1 MTEKIR
7 VPLSKPWIDDL
18 LRERD
23 ELRANLATCESALA
37 MTTVERNAA
46 VNVVDELRA
55 DVERLRD
62 VAWKHGNRADEAVK
76 IAEKN
81 ATDVCLLKADYNA
94 AYTNYVTQRDEAE
107 RLKAAL
113 DEIGDAYRKIGEA
126 PNSDIRD
133 LARAH
138 LFSVLLLNFG
148 HPRK

>member
-1 MTEKIR
+1 MSEKIR

-18 LRERD
+18 LHERD
-23 ELRANLATCESALA
+23 ELRAE
-37 MTTVERNAA
+37 
-46 VNVVDELRA
+46 
-55 DVERLRD
+55 VERLRD
-62 VAWKHGNRADEAVK
+62 VAWQHGNRADEAEVE
-76 IAEKN
+76 IER
-81 ATDVCLLKADYNA
+81 LKAELHRERTEHELEEKEAD
-94 AYTNYVTQRDEAE
+94 TRAE

-113 DEIGDAYRKIGEA
+113 AEIGDAYRKIGEA